1 LWRNERLFHH
11 RALEYLITDL
21 DDLMFENRT
30 ADRGNAALSGFGA
43 VLMRWLRE

>member
-21 DDLMFENRT
+21 DDLMF
-30 ADRGNAALSGFGA
+30 DH
-43 VLMRWLRE
+43 